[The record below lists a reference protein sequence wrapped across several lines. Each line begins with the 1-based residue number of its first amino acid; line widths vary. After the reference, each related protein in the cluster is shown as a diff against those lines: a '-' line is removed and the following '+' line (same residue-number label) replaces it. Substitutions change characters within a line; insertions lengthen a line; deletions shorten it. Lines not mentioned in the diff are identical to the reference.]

1 MADNR
6 KYYYLKLK
14 EDFFDTD
21 EMKILES
28 MKDGYL
34 YSNILLKLYLKSLSN
49 SGRLMYRNVIP
60 YTPEILATLTGSIYA
75 QILYKISIW
84 IARKKFSVYTIVSKK
99 RGDKMKIVLTDAQ
112 TVLDDIVNA
121 DVLNRFGEVE
131 SFGLLK
137 YEEVAEKIADADIVV
152 CNKTLLDSHT
162 MRLAKNLKY
171 IGLFATGYN
180 NIDLDYCTKN
190 GITVCNAGS
199 YSTNAVAQH
208 TFALILEHFNHT
220 AEYNRFVQ
228 DGKWKRSKTFS
239 PFVYPLN
246 ELAGKTLGI
255 VGLGNIGKAVAKIA
269 NAFDMNV
276 IASSRTPKNIDGI
289 KDVSFD
295 ELLETSDIVS
305 VHCPLNPQ
313 SENMFDK
320 NAFAKMKQGALFVN
334 TARGGVMVE
343 EDLLEALESGHLGG
357 AAIDTL
363 KVEPMVEDCILMG
376 AKNCIIT
383 PHIAW
388 APVETRERLMGI
400 VSDNIKNFLNGTPT
414 NKVN

>member
-1 MADNR
+1 
-6 KYYYLKLK
+6 
-14 EDFFDTD
+14 
-21 EMKILES
+21 
-28 MKDGYL
+28 
-34 YSNILLKLYLKSLSN
+34 
-49 SGRLMYRNVIP
+49 
-60 YTPEILATLTGSIYA
+60 
-75 QILYKISIW
+75 
-84 IARKKFSVYTIVSKK
+84 
-99 RGDKMKIVLTDAQ
+99 MKIVLTDAQ

-121 DVLNRFGEVE
+121 DVLNQFGEVE

-162 MRLAKNLKY
+162 MQLAKNLKY

-289 KDVSFD
+289 EDVSFD

-320 NAFAKMKQGALFVN
+320 NAFAKMKQANASSLKRSAMWTPFRCALGARMLMRSSTPLPFSRAALAASIWKILPPRAALKLSVSSRSAATSRFSMTIS
-334 TARGGVMVE
+334 TARR
-343 EDLLEALESGHLGG
+343 SS
-357 AAIDTL
+357 
-363 KVEPMVEDCILMG
+363 
-376 AKNCIIT
+376 
-383 PHIAW
+383 
-388 APVETRERLMGI
+388 APPRSSTR
-400 VSDNIKNFLNGTPT
+400 
-414 NKVN
+414 